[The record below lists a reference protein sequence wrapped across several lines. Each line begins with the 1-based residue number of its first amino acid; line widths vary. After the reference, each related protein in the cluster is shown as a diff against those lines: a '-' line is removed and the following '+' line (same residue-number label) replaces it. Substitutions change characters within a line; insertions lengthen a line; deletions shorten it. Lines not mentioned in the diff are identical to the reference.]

1 MKKILKSLIFITL
14 ILFTLL
20 SLKTKDEDELYGVC
34 KDRFLACTQIL
45 LKHDNTFE
53 YASFADVGG
62 WRYWEGYWKKNG
74 DTIILN
80 TFKQPPINKELI
92 ETNDNHVNGTII
104 KLSLDSLKY
113 SNIVIKVNDG
123 IFVDTIKYN
132 ESVLI
137 PNTIEINRIHIVNA
151 LNNHE
156 GIILFRNNY
165 KNKKL
170 ELFSL
175 KASNL
180 DDWDNYIT
188 NDKFLLKDDKLYYP
202 IKDSE
207 DYYYYLKRVPIEK
220 KAFEIT
226 K

>member
-1 MKKILKSLIFITL
+1 MKKVSWMLLMLII
-14 ILFTLL
+14 LL
-20 SLKTKDEDELYGVC
+20 SLKTKDEDELYGEC

-53 YASFADVGG
+53 YANFMDVGG
-62 WRYWEGYWKKNG
+62 WRYWKGNWKKFG

-92 ETNDNHVNGTII
+92 ETDDNHINGTII

-132 ESVLI
+132 ESILI
-137 PNTIEINRIHIVNA
+137 PNTIDIKRIHVINA
-151 LNNHE
+151 LNKQ
-156 GIILFRNNY
+156 GIVIFRDNFR
-165 KNKKL
+165 NKKL
-170 ELFSL
+170 EMFSL
-175 KASNL
+175 NTNDFNDREK
-180 DDWDNYIT
+180 YIT
-188 NDKFLLKDDKLYYP
+188 NEKFLLKDDKLYYQVNE
-202 IKDSE
+202 KGVYE
-207 DYYYYLKRVPIEK
+207 YYYKRVPVEK
-220 KAFEIT
+220 KVFEII